1 MADRRDILNDS
12 QEALRLAMDGRL
24 SSLWTNL
31 PGVITKVDFAKM
43 TCEVQ
48 PTIQGEVRDSKGEY
62 SFVNLPLLVDCPIV
76 FPSSGGFTLTL
87 PMKVGDEVL
96 VLFSSRCID
105 SWWQNGGVGVPME
118 YRMHDLSDGFA
129 IPGPKSSPNV
139 ISGISAVNV
148 QLRSDDGETYLEI
161 TPAGVVK
168 IKATTAEI
176 EAATINLT
184 GDAINLTGDVIIP
197 VGKTLTIAGINFAVH
212 THTTLTNPSGV
223 PA

>member
-1 MADRRDILNDS
+1 
-12 QEALRLAMDGRL
+12 
-24 SSLWTNL
+24 
-31 PGVITKVDFAKM
+31 
-43 TCEVQ
+43 
-48 PTIQGEVRDSKGEY
+48 
-62 SFVNLPLLVDCPIV
+62 
-76 FPSSGGFTLTL
+76 
-87 PMKVGDEVL
+87 
-96 VLFSSRCID
+96 
-105 SWWQNGGVGVPME
+105 
-118 YRMHDLSDGFA
+118 MHDLSDGFA

-184 GDAINLTGDVIIP
+184 GDVIIP